1 MDKTTKFCYY
11 RFETKNR
18 KGGCFM
24 DISYNTQEDFASN
37 IKKFFINIGI
47 TRKTWLNI
55 MPYIIFGM
63 IIAESVVTS
72 DIAKKLKDK
81 FSFIQ
86 HESVC
91 RRINRF
97 FKSKTFDI
105 YAFFD
110 LIIKNILINY
120 HLKHI
125 DGKINIAFDHMYCKD
140 RFTILMFTLRIGK
153 QSIPLWFRCFKGK
166 HDEDAFQEELFKQGI
181 NYCIHLFDHIKKKKI
196 IFTADRFFNS
206 ATLLSYIGSNNCY
219 YCVRLRKNGMVLV
232 YDKKEGHTIWKS
244 IDELTHYVYK
254 PVYYRNIIF
263 TREHRLQA
271 HIVISKS
278 KDLNEPWY
286 LITNLNPSDAV
297 RTYSKRFGSIEF
309 FFKSQKSNGF
319 YLESTTISDLKSFE
333 TMYGLCCFSV
343 LFLNIIGVSY
353 CKNAHSR
360 QYKHVKI
367 KYMQNTKD
375 KTRERIRSNF
385 EIGLILFNKACYSHV
400 YIYIPYT
407 FKLYDV

>member
-1 MDKTTKFCYY
+1 
-11 RFETKNR
+11 
-18 KGGCFM
+18 M

-63 IIAESVVTS
+63 IIAESVITS

-232 YDKKEGHTIWKS
+232 YDKKESHTIWKS

>member
-1 MDKTTKFCYY
+1 
-11 RFETKNR
+11 
-18 KGGCFM
+18 M

-125 DGKINIAFDHMYCKD
+125 DGKINIAFDHMYYKD